1 MRRVLAVFSLVFLF
15 LTGIFGWKYLTT
27 PISSCDSPIAYKLGQ
42 LDPRFNLTADQAEK
56 DIVQAT
62 EIWNKAAGKK
72 VFQEDPQ
79 AKLTV
84 NFVYDERQALS
95 SKIGSLE
102 NNLDANKKTLDAQI
116 TNFLQQKAAFETKL
130 AALNKEISD
139 WNQKGGAPPDIYK
152 QLQDKIQNLKSES
165 EKLQNLAAS
174 LNQKTDSY
182 NFQVNQ
188 LNGTVSDFNAAI
200 SQKPEEGLFDGP
212 NNTIYIYLN
221 SSQQALIH
229 TLTHEF
235 GHALGISHIN
245 DSQAIMYPYTS
256 ANLLLTLSDKNELSK
271 ICQPVSRWQMLKS
284 FRVPVNALLPDNFG
298 NLRGGFW
305 RGFHSFYRRIGN
317 SSLLS
322 F

>member
-1 MRRVLAVFSLVFLF
+1 MKRVFTVFSLVALF
-15 LTGIFGWKYLTT
+15 LIGIFGWQYLTT
-27 PISSCDSPIAYKLGQ
+27 PISSCDTPIAYKLGQ
-42 LDPRFNLTADQAEK
+42 LDPRFNLTVDQAEK

-62 EIWNKAAGKK
+62 EIWNKTAGKK
-72 VFQEDPQ
+72 VFQKDSQ

-102 NNLDANKKTLDAQI
+102 NNLNGDKKTLDAQI
-116 TNFLQQKAAFETKL
+116 ANFLQQKTDFEKKL

-139 WNQKGGAPPDIYK
+139 WNQKGGAPPDVYK
-152 QLQDKIQNLKSES
+152 QLQEQVQNLKSEN
-165 EKLQNLAAS
+165 EKLQTLAAG

-212 NNTIYIYLN
+212 NDTIYIYLN
-221 SSQQALIH
+221 SSQQVLIH

-235 GHALGISHIN
+235 GHALGISHVN

-256 ANLLLTLSDKNELSK
+256 ANLLLTLSDKNELSR
-271 ICQPVSRWQMLKS
+271 ICQPVPRWQVLTS
-284 FRVPVNALLPDNFG
+284 VNFLATMISNG
-298 NLRGGFW
+298 SIR
-305 RGFHSFYRRIGN
+305 
-317 SSLLS
+317 
-322 F
+322 